1 MAIANRS
8 INVEKCQLISLT
20 LATSICPMK
29 CANLANLFY
38 QNLSVLNYGVDDSN
52 ILLCNLTKKHPS
64 ISTSAILFLLNVF
77 DCCNCK

>member
-1 MAIANRS
+1 MAIADRS

-29 CANLANLFY
+29 CANLANLLY
-38 QNLSVLNYGVDDSN
+38 QNLSVFNCGIDDS
-52 ILLCNLTKKHPS
+52 NLTKKHTS
-64 ISTSAILFLLNVF
+64 ISTSAILFSLNVF